1 MKKELFAT
9 DFIAMS
15 FDEQESIINACLV
28 NSAKLINSMQKES
41 TNYADYKSY
50 RDCVK
55 FLFAEH
61 DDIFNSA
68 WIYCVENAQAEKFDN
83 MPIALY
89 VSKMSGKALRKA
101 FYQSGKALLY
111 EDITDEQI
119 AKNKKKYENA
129 FESVNCANCFDD
141 YSIVFDMDRIENI
154 LSFVRDEYK
163 AQCKVVI
170 DMLVIGYNYSEI
182 AKYMKV
188 SVKTV
193 SIYAS
198 AIANACAMVNCNDRE
213 WNALDRIIA
222 NDITFKDT
230 ISRKIIENA
239 IIAEYKKAYPKE
251 SSLVIN
257 WQHALD
263 RLKSAS
269 YYANTQKSL
278 ANAFY
283 GK

>member
-1 MKKELFAT
+1 MKENTMKKELLAN
-9 DFIAMS
+9 DFVKMS

-28 NSAKLINSMQKES
+28 NSAKMINSMQKES
-41 TNYADYKSY
+41 TNYSDYKSY

-61 DDIFNSA
+61 DDIFDSA
-68 WIYCVENAQAEKFDN
+68 WIYCTENAQAEKFDN

-101 FYQSGKALLY
+101 FYWNAKSASEKADT
-111 EDITDEQI
+111 ETM
-119 AKNKKKYENA
+119 
-129 FESVNCANCFDD
+129 VNCANCFDD

-163 AQCKVVI
+163 AQCKIVI
-170 DMLVIGYNYSEI
+170 DMLTIGYNYSEI
-182 AKYMKV
+182 AKHMKV
-188 SVKTV
+188 SANTISKYV
-193 SIYAS
+193 S
-198 AIANACAMVNCNDRE
+198 AIVNALAIVNANDKD

-222 NDITFKDT
+222 NDISFKDS
-230 ISRKIIENA
+230 ISRKIIERA
-239 IIAEYKKAYPKE
+239 IIAEYKKAFPKE
-251 SSLVIN
+251 SNHVIS
-257 WQHALD
+257 WQNALD

-269 YYANTQKSL
+269 YYTNTQKSL

-283 GK
+283 NK